1 MRTGSLAPVP
11 RVCALGTLLWLI
23 GHVTGHP
30 LAAQKTDVLTF
41 HNGDQVTGEI
51 KEMTLGSLRLSTTP
65 MGTVEVKQREIS
77 ALMSNKT
84 FEFELTSGET
94 VVGVIGSSEDERL
107 EIVTQTRSYEVDWLA
122 VTKVTPIKAKFWK
135 QLDGAIDVGVGYLQA
150 SNQWDASLGMEVRHT
165 VAKARWLFKLNST
178 VRTTDSVITAQRQS
192 VVLGYNRKF
201 APKWFWSVGGL
212 GNSNRELSLDFRA
225 TATGG
230 VGRIWVSTNR
240 VEFRNVAGFAA
251 SREKFKDQDANALYD
266 AMIGGD
272 VRFFIRSGF
281 KTDISADLIV
291 LPSLSQSG
299 RWRLYANLSG
309 RREFF
314 KDFFLKLSLF
324 ETFDSNPPTENQR
337 RNDFGIETS
346 LGWSF

>member
-1 MRTGSLAPVP
+1 MRIGSRAPVQHFF
-11 RVCALGTLLWLI
+11 VVGALLLLL
-23 GHVTGHP
+23 GHLAGHP
-30 LAAQKTDVLTF
+30 LTAQKTDVLTF

-51 KEMTLGSLRLSTTP
+51 KEMALGSLRFSTTP

-77 ALMSNKT
+77 ALMSSKT

-107 EIVTQTRSYEVDWLA
+107 EIVTQARSYEVDWLA
-122 VTKVTPIKAKFWK
+122 VTKVTPIKERFWK

-150 SNQWDASLGMEVRHT
+150 SNQWDTSLGVEVRHT
-165 VAKARWLFKLNST
+165 VAKARWFLKLNST
-178 VRTTDSVITAQRQS
+178 LRTTDSVVTAQRQNLM
-192 VVLGYNRKF
+192 VGYNRKF
-201 APKWFWSVGGL
+201 APKWFWSVAGFGT
-212 GNSNRELSLDFRA
+212 SNRELNLDFRA

-230 VGRIWVSTNR
+230 VGRIWVTTNR
-240 VEFRNVAGFAA
+240 VEFRSVAGLAA
-251 SREKFKDQDANALYD
+251 SREKFKDQEANSLYD
-266 AMIGGD
+266 AMLGGD
-272 VRFFIRSGF
+272 VQFFIRSGF
-281 KTDISADLIV
+281 KTDVSADLIV

-324 ETFDSNPPTENQR
+324 EAFDSNPPTADQR
-337 RNDFGIETS
+337 NNDFGIETS